1 MYQKLAALLGALLL
15 SASALAAVNLNSAS
29 QAELEALNGIG
40 PAKAKAIVDY
50 RTKNG
55 PFKSVDD
62 LNKVPGIGDK
72 TMEALRK
79 DVTVGGGMAKPATA
93 PAAKPPAAAAGAKPA
108 APKP

>member
-29 QAELEALNGIG
+29 LAELESLDGIG

-79 DVTVGGGMAKPATA
+79 DVTVGGGMAKPAVP
-93 PAAKPPAAAAGAKPA
+93 PAAKPPAAVGAKPA